1 MDNIVIWIFIIGFL
15 LVSIFLLALK
25 NSFFKKKITALTKE
39 KESIQSELTNVNGE
53 NKILTEDNARLKVRN
68 QELEV
73 YSTALDADKEAAER
87 LEKAK
92 NEASDIV
99 SAAQEKA
106 SSMISSAQEEASGLI
121 NSAQEKSSGLVALAE
136 DNAKNIIEQ
145 AHTDLEAVISET
157 SDIRKSN
164 RELMQKAKDEAERL
178 KSDATRQ
185 ATLMLEQAEE
195 KAKAIAGDAYD
206 IAQKAQHYESVA
218 KAMKNVIEG
227 YGDEYLKPTFSLLDD
242 LAEEFGYDEAGQRLK
257 DAREKTRMLIKNG
270 NASKCDYVETN
281 RRITAE
287 NFVLDAFN
295 GKVDSILSMI
305 KKDNHGILEQKI
317 RDAYSLVNNL
327 GMAFRNAH
335 ITEVYLDSRLDE
347 LKWGTIVNALKLQ
360 EREEQR
366 RIKEQIREEEKAR
379 REYERAMKEAAK
391 EEETIRRAMEK
402 AQQAIDKAS
411 AEQRAKY
418 EAQLADLQVKLQE
431 AEAKNQRAL
440 SMAQQ
445 TKSGHVYI
453 ISNIGS
459 FGEDVFK
466 IGMTRRLEPLDRVRE
481 LGDASVPFPFDVH
494 AMIYS
499 EDAPGLETALHK
511 YFVQNQ
517 VNKVN
522 PRKEFFRIPIADIR
536 AEVEKRGLDV
546 TWTMAAAALE
556 YRESLAI
563 EKSMLSDGTVKDR
576 WIQQQNN
583 ALDDVIESNDD
594 VEE

>member
-1 MDNIVIWIFIIGFL
+1 MDNIVIWIYIIGFL
-15 LVSIFLLALK
+15 LAFIIFLILK
-25 NSFFKKKITALTKE
+25 NGTLKKKNSELVKE
-39 KESIQSELTNVNGE
+39 GQLLHSELTNVNAK
-53 NKILTEDNARLKVRN
+53 NKVLEEDNDRLNLRN
-68 QELEV
+68 QELEI
-73 YSTALDADKEAAER
+73 YSNALDADKEAVER

-92 NEASDIV
+92 IEASDIL
-99 SAAQEKA
+99 
-106 SSMISSAQEEASGLI
+106 SSAQ
-121 NSAQEKSSGLVALAE
+121 QKSSDIVASAE
-136 DNAKNIIEQ
+136 ENAKNILEQ
-145 AHTDLEAVISET
+145 ANIDLETVQNEISQ
-157 SDIRKSN
+157 IRKSN
-164 RELMQKAKDEAERL
+164 RELIQKGKEDAERI

-185 ATLMLEQAEE
+185 AALMLEQAEE
-195 KAKAIAGDAYD
+195 KAKTIAGDAYE

-257 DAREKTRMLIKNG
+257 DAREKTKMLIKSG

-281 RRITAE
+281 RRTTAE

-335 ITEVYLDSRLDE
+335 ITDVYLEARLDE
-347 LKWGTIVNALKLQ
+347 LKWGAIVNELKLQ

-366 RIKEQIREEEKAR
+366 RIKEQIREEERAR

-402 AQQAIDKAS
+402 AQQAIEKAS
-411 AEQRAKY
+411 AEQKAKY
-418 EAQLADLQVKLQE
+418 EVQLAELQIKLQE

-522 PRKEFFRIPIADIR
+522 PRKEFFRIPIAEIR

-556 YRESLAI
+556 YRETLAI
-563 EKSMLSDGTVKDR
+563 EKSMLVDKEAKEK
-576 WIQQQNN
+576 WLQQQNSIKE
-583 ALDDVIESNDD
+583 VINDD
-594 VEE
+594 ETEN

>member
-25 NSFFKKKITALTKE
+25 NSSFKKKISALIKE

>member
-25 NSFFKKKITALTKE
+25 NSSFKKKISALIKE

-106 SSMISSAQEEASGLI
+106 SSMISLAQEEASGLI

-366 RIKEQIREEEKAR
+366 RIKEQIREEEKVR